1 MLIPQRRSLPQG
13 QLLINHQWCDAA
25 DGATMPIIDPT
36 TEAVI
41 TDVAKA
47 TIADVNA
54 AVEAAHRA
62 FETGVWPRMHH
73 EERAK
78 ILIRIA
84 DLIDERGEEIGLRE
98 SMDMGMPYRDF
109 MDIILPHCSGLF
121 RFFAGQAMT
130 GMNGSYRSS

>member
-13 QLLINHQWCDAA
+13 QLLINHQWRDAA

-62 FETGVWPRMHH
+62 FESGAWPRMHH

-109 MDIILPHCSGLF
+109 RLSCISGDK
-121 RFFAGQAMT
+121 
-130 GMNGSYRSS
+130 RS